1 MRKIKAIGAILWLV
15 GALLFAAE
23 ANQANAQHT
32 LGFYGG
38 YGMGTARIYPKQE
51 TRGVWGL
58 YTGGLS
64 WRHYGKQRFAGGF
77 GIDLEWMESA
87 YSFATNTWIVED
99 KEDYL
104 WYTRRINT
112 ISLPIVWQP
121 HLYIKQRARVFL
133 EAAATFS
140 YRFKSTYQDEAIS
153 EEYFDYNFKTP
164 RDNRFG
170 YGLAFG
176 AGFSVLVKQFE
187 IQLKGRYYFGL
198 GDALKNRN
206 KYADSATD
214 GNENPF
220 YAQPL
225 RTPLDNIM
233 MTIGVSYRFNKE
245 GFDVWF
251 IERPKRQ
258 KTTVGFGYKAEG
270 GGENSGGKR
279 TSGRS
284 SRRR

>member
-1 MRKIKAIGAILWLV
+1 MKKIKKIYW
-15 GALLFAAE
+15 ALLGGAFLLLGSALPAS
-23 ANQANAQHT
+23 AQHT
-32 LGFYGG
+32 LGVYGG

-51 TRGVWGL
+51 TRPTWGL
-58 YTGGLS
+58 YTSGVS

-87 YSFATNTWIVED
+87 YSFATNPWMEEEEY
-99 KEDYL
+99 K
-104 WYTRRINT
+104 WYSRRVNT

-121 HLYIKQRARVFL
+121 HFYIKQRARIFL

-140 YRFKSTYQDEAIS
+140 YRFKSTYQNENLS
-153 EEYFDYNFKTP
+153 EEWLDYNFKLP

-176 AGFSVLVKQFE
+176 AGASFLVGQFE

-214 GNENPF
+214 GPENPF
-220 YAQPL
+220 AAQPL
-225 RTPLDNIM
+225 RSPMDNIM
-233 MTIGVSYRFNKE
+233 ITVGLSYRFNKE

-251 IERPKRQ
+251 IKREKLQ
-258 KTTVGFGYKAEG
+258 KSGIEFGYKTEG
-270 GGENSGGKR
+270 GSSSGNKR
-279 TSGRS
+279 TSGRNT
-284 SRRR
+284 RRR